1 MSDLIT
7 MIVGIAGLFVIL
19 SGAAYF
25 LQPVSM
31 KKNGFFNTPPPAS
44 VKITAFM
51 VGMLFLAFFL
61 LEFLFDTTRHL
72 ILTVLAI
79 LLFVYS
85 FYGERILTALEN
97 RRKK

>member
-1 MSDLIT
+1 MNDLIT

-44 VKITAFM
+44 VKITAFLI
-51 VGMLFLAFFL
+51 GMLFLTLFL
-61 LEFLFDTTRHL
+61 LEFLFVTTWHL
-72 ILTVLAI
+72 ILPVLAT
-79 LLFVYS
+79 LLLVYS
-85 FYGERILTALEN
+85 FYGEKILTALEN
-97 RRKK
+97 RHKK

>member
-25 LQPVSM
+25 LQPVAM
-31 KKNGFFNTPPPAS
+31 KKNGFFNTPPNAS

-61 LEFLFDTTRHL
+61 IEFLFGTTRHL
-72 ILTVLAI
+72 ILPVLAT
-79 LLFVYS
+79 LLLVYS
-85 FYGERILTALEN
+85 FYGEKIITALEN